1 MQRLNS
7 TVYARAM
14 PDSVKDQLPGRIRI
28 GDIDADG
35 FPDLLMTLQT
45 ADLKANRTV
54 IFLNKRPE
62 VQVASQGSASS
73 QMSKTLTTSLKT
85 PYEENRRYYIEQT
98 KEYNLAFF
106 GGSESVLGTFNDVDE
121 DGRMD
126 VLLQTK

>member
-62 VQVASQGSASS
+62 VQVASQASANS
-73 QMSKTLTTSLKT
+73 
-85 PYEENRRYYIEQT
+85 
-98 KEYNLAFF
+98 
-106 GGSESVLGTFNDVDE
+106 
-121 DGRMD
+121 
-126 VLLQTK
+126 